1 MLLEIPLLCAF
12 CGLLIRWFLAP
23 GDRKRTEVLILTYM
37 AAMPALLFAEDVL
50 VWMVGSIA
58 KYRLV
63 RYDLYA
69 FQFDR
74 YLGNPSF
81 VLGRWVA
88 SSHALTLLVAEIY
101 QMPLLVM
108 VAIYTIY
115 VYRKPGE
122 KGMVVKTFFISL
134 FAQVPIYLLYPVC
147 GPKYAFANFPQ
158 QPGPLVTHPIALAAV
173 PNGVPSIH
181 ATLAFLCAALV
192 WPWKAGKVFGSIF
205 VVLTLITIMAN
216 GEHYAFD
223 LLCAIPYTW
232 LVWKLGH
239 YRRARVSVRQVD
251 EIPTEIAAG

>member
-12 CGLLIRWFLAP
+12 CVLLVRWFLAP
-23 GDRKRTEVLILTYM
+23 DDRKRTEALILTCV

-50 VWMVGSIA
+50 VWMVESIA
-58 KYRLV
+58 KFRLV

-88 SSHALTLLVAEIY
+88 SSHALTFFVAEIY
-101 QMPLLVM
+101 QLPLLVM
-108 VAIYTIY
+108 LAIYTIY
-115 VYRKPGE
+115 VYRRPGD
-122 KGMVVKTFFISL
+122 KGMVVRTFFISL
-134 FAQVPIYLLYPVC
+134 FAQVPIYLLCPVC
-147 GPKYAFANFPQ
+147 GPKYAFASFPQ
-158 QPGPLVTHPIALAAV
+158 EPGPLVAHPITLAAV

-181 ATLAFLCAALV
+181 ATLAFLCAAML
-192 WPWKAGKVFGSIF
+192 WPWKGGKVFGSIF

-216 GEHYAFD
+216 GEHYAVD
-223 LLCAIPYTW
+223 WICAVPYTW

-239 YRRARVSVRQVD
+239 YRRVPVNVGKLDQMPSEV
-251 EIPTEIAAG
+251 AAG